1 MTAVL
6 PTNLERLAW
15 YIEAEKKILMQQE
28 VTTAEGE
35 KLTLASLAT
44 VRSEIERL
52 TRLVSQEATGGRRN
66 MIRRNYL
73 E

>member
-1 MTAVL
+1 MIEL
-6 PTNLERLAW
+6 PTNRERLAW
-15 YIEAEKKILMQQE
+15 YVAAEQKILMQQE

-44 VRSEIERL
+44 VRAEIERL
-52 TRLVSQEATGGRRN
+52 TRLIAQELLGGRRS

>member
-1 MTAVL
+1 MTII
-6 PTNLERLAW
+6 PTNRERLAW
-15 YIEAEKKILMQQE
+15 YIEAERKILMQQE

-44 VRSEIERL
+44 VRKEIERL
-52 TRLVSQEATGGRRN
+52 QNLIANEKRSVVRRV
-66 MIRRNYL
+66 YL

>member
-1 MTAVL
+1 MTAL
-6 PTNLERLAW
+6 PTNRERLAW
-15 YIEAEKKILMQQE
+15 YVAAEQKILMQQE

-44 VRSEIERL
+44 VRAEIERL
-52 TRLVSQEATGGRRN
+52 TRLVSQEALGGRRS

>member
-1 MTAVL
+1 MIEL
-6 PTNLERLAW
+6 PTNRERLAW
-15 YIEAEKKILMQQE
+15 YVAAEQKILMQQE

-44 VRSEIERL
+44 VRAEIERL
-52 TRLVSQEATGGRRN
+52 TRLIAQESLGGRRS

>member
-1 MTAVL
+1 MTAL

-15 YIEAEKKILMQQE
+15 YVAAEQKILRQQE

-44 VRSEIERL
+44 VRAEIERL
-52 TRLVSQEATGGRRN
+52 TRLIAQEALGGRRS